1 MSRFGYGKELRLIHK
16 NTISSVFREGV
27 VYKKYP
33 LRMYVIPHPFADASH
48 TQFLISVPKRLH
60 RTAVARNHLKR
71 RIKEAMRLLR
81 PSYFEEIPQKYA
93 IVVMYSTTDIHSYQ
107 TIQQAVDVV
116 FKKLL
121 SENSSVETPS

>member
-1 MSRFGYGKELRLIHK
+1 MSRFGYGKELRLTHK

-33 LRMYVIPHPFADASH
+33 LRMFVIPHPYTDASH

-71 RIKEAMRLLR
+71 RIREAIRLLR
-81 PSYFEEIPQKYA
+81 PTYFEALSQNYA
-93 IVVMYSTTDIHSYQ
+93 IVVMYSTTDIHTYD
-107 TIQQAVDVV
+107 TIKHAVEVV
-116 FKKLL
+116 FEKFDKTA
-121 SENSSVETPS
+121 SPEQST